1 MSGSMTQPGIPN
13 LSGPV
18 IALMKG
24 VVYRD
29 ADLTLWQAL
38 LQVQSQVRDYVV
50 VLGLELMLDESEG
63 YAYLTQRVPAE
74 GEPEV
79 PRLVPRRQLAY
90 HASLLLVALRKRLAE
105 FDAKSG
111 DTRLVVTETDL
122 IELVR
127 VLLPASSNEAQ
138 FRDRMVTHINKVVDL
153 GFLRRMRG
161 RDDQFEVQR
170 ILKAFVDAQWLG
182 DFEQR
187 LRRYVEHGSSAG
199 KEREP

>member
-1 MSGSMTQPGIPN
+1 MNVASIPG
-13 LSGPV
+13 LSGPL

-29 ADLTLWQAL
+29 ADPPLWQAL
-38 LQVQSQVRDYVV
+38 LQLQSQVRDHVA

-63 YAYLTQRVPAE
+63 YAYLRQRVAAE
-74 GEPEV
+74 GEAEV
-79 PRLVPRRQLAY
+79 PRLIPRRQLAY

-111 DTRLVVTETDL
+111 DTRLVLTEGDL
-122 IELVR
+122 VDLVR
-127 VLLPASSNEAQ
+127 VLLPATSNEAQ
-138 FRDRMVTHINKVVDL
+138 FRDRMLVHVNKLVDL
-153 GFLRRMRG
+153 GFLRRLRG
-161 RDDQFEVQR
+161 REDQYEVQR

-182 DFEQR
+182 DFEER
-187 LRRYVEHGSSAG
+187 LRAYVEHGSAAE